1 MSQAT
6 EQNATQRMSGREA
19 ALARRRAMSLGGKSA
34 IAAGASS
41 SAASSAPPA
50 KAAPAPVV
58 HQQPAEIPA
67 AAQATTEAHVCNCQQ
82 RAAEPVA
89 APIQPAP
96 VSEAR
101 KRRMERSLIG
111 RGNAPTARPT
121 GRVRPAPAK
130 VETGTTLSG
139 SEVTGTQVERTS
151 RVTGNEPGSCR
162 AVTGTEYIGAEQ
174 YSSFCASVPNP
185 APAKVATTS
194 TSRGRSVTGTEVG
207 RSSRVTGDENGTC
220 KRVTGTEY
228 LSAEQASQFC
238 GTTAEPAPEKV
249 IMGRTM
255 GRNPLTGDDGA
266 RANRVTGGEAGVAS
280 RITGGIYANPV
291 VQRPQDNSSKKA
303 LTSHPSVGSA
313 VRSTLPVRSP
323 SPISAEAQASSRVTG
338 SRYLTDSPF
347 VAQRRERPYQPPV
360 MQGATR
366 TLAGDQVTGMVM
378 AMPSRMTGDEYRAK
392 KPVTGT
398 SSIAVEHLVERD
410 VAEAPVLRLVDA
422 GFVHRRATAPQEPK
436 RTINNLMQQAE
447 PDMPV
452 ASGQFS
458 MQQPAMASME
468 RRETRITGNAWGGGS
483 RISGS
488 MARATGLI
496 SGTPEFR
503 YRDDVMPVQ
512 AVAEIR
518 PETPA
523 EPTSQP
529 ATTGRITGEGRE
541 RLITGDAWDRG
552 DRVTGTEGQSTN
564 RRNPTMRG
572 LPPVMRP
579 PRPVE
584 KPEASDIR
592 ITGGSGNTKGA
603 AVTLS
608 GGARG

>member
-34 IAAGASS
+34 IAAGSSS

-67 AAQATTEAHVCNCQQ
+67 AAPVTTEAHVCTCQQ

-96 VSEAR
+96 ISEAR
-101 KRRMERSLIG
+101 KRRMERSLVG
-111 RGNAPTARPT
+111 RGNAPVARPT

-139 SEVTGTQVERTS
+139 SEVTGTQVERTT

-174 YSSFCASVPNP
+174 YASFCASVPSP

-238 GTTAEPAPEKV
+238 GTTPEPAPEKV

-255 GRNPLTGDDGA
+255 GRNPVTGDDGG
-266 RANRVTGGEAGVAS
+266 RANRVTGGEAGAAS

-323 SPISAEAQASSRVTG
+323 SLISAEASASSRVTG

-347 VAQRRERPYQPPV
+347 VAYRRERPYQPPA
-360 MQGATR
+360 MLGATR

-378 AMPSRMTGDEYRAK
+378 AMPSRMTGDEYRAS

-398 SSIAVEHLVERD
+398 SSIAVEHLVARD
-410 VAEAPVLRLVDA
+410 AAESPAMRVTEA
-422 GFVHRRATAPQEPK
+422 GYVHPRARAQQEPA
-436 RTINNLMQQAE
+436 RTANNLMQQVE
-447 PDMPV
+447 PARPV

-458 MQQPAMASME
+458 MQQPAMASRD

-483 RISGS
+483 NISGS

-503 YRDDVMPVQ
+503 YRDESVVQPVV
-512 AVAEIR
+512 VAASEAA
-518 PETPA
+518 PA
-523 EPTSQP
+523 EPASQP
-529 ATTGRITGEGRE
+529 ATAGRITGEGRE

-552 DRVTGTEGQSTN
+552 DRVTGTEGQSAS

-572 LPPVMRP
+572 IPPVMRA
-579 PRPVE
+579 PRQAE
-584 KPEASDIR
+584 KPETSDIR
-592 ITGGSGNTKGA
+592 ITGGSGNAKGA
-603 AVTLS
+603 TVTLS